1 MLGRSS
7 MRRRA
12 KTRLR
17 KIRHLP
23 RRAQTMQTTDKTT
36 AGIEVHDADI
46 LAKTRAVLDACQSPK
61 EMQEAVLAAVA
72 RNEEWRGKQC
82 LNLLAPEA
90 PTSPAVRALLSAE
103 VGTRAAEGHIGP
115 VNRWFAGTR
124 HIDEIEALC
133 VELLKKAFRARYADH
148 RLVAS
153 MLGNLAV
160 YTALTEPGDVIM
172 SITQPFG
179 GHSSNRVDGPAGV
192 RGLKIVDIPFDPVE
206 LEVDLD
212 LFRKV
217 APLVRPKLVALG
229 ASMTLFPFPIQAI
242 QDIVAEWGGS
252 VFFDGAHQLGLV
264 AGGQFQ
270 DPLREGA
277 AVLTGSAGKTFS
289 GPQSGIMIWNDPR
302 LTEPLTHAIFPV
314 LAATHQVNRV
324 AALAVSAAEM
334 IAYGRVY
341 MTQIVRNAQ
350 ALGAALAHRGIPI
363 LGAHKGYTMTHQ
375 VIANVRQF
383 GGGLEVAR
391 RLARAN
397 IITNKNLIP
406 ADRPEDWDH
415 PGGLRLGTTEVTRLG
430 MHETDMETIAAFIAR
445 VLVEQAE
452 PEDVVNDVIAFRLP
466 YQTLYYCFDHAIP
479 GNNEASAIQ
488 ENKHEHTS

>member
-1 MLGRSS
+1 MLEVQG
-7 MRRRA
+7 
-12 KTRLR
+12 TTN
-17 KIRHLP
+17 
-23 RRAQTMQTTDKTT
+23 QT
-36 AGIEVHDADI
+36 EVHDPAI
-46 LAKTRAVLDACQSPK
+46 LSHAKAVLDACRSPQ
-61 EMQEAVLAAVA
+61 EMQEAVLAAVS
-72 RNEEWRGKQC
+72 RNEEWRGKRC

-90 PTSPAVRALLSAE
+90 LTSPTVRALLSAE

-115 VNRWFAGTR
+115 VNRWFAGTQ

-133 VELLKKAFRARYADH
+133 IELLKKAFRSRYADH

-153 MLGNLAV
+153 MIGNMAV
-160 YTALTEPGDVIM
+160 YTALTEPGDIIM
-172 SITQPFG
+172 SIAQPFG

-217 APLVRPKLVALG
+217 APLVRPRLVALG

-242 QDIVAEWGGS
+242 SNIVAEWGGR
-252 VFFDGAHQLGLV
+252 VFFDGAHQLGLI

-277 AVLTGSAGKTFS
+277 AVMTGSAGKTFS
-289 GPQSGIMIWNDPR
+289 GPQSGIIVWDDSH
-302 LTEPLTHAIFPV
+302 LTVPLTGAIFPV

-334 IAYGRVY
+334 ITFGQIY
-341 MTQIVRNAQ
+341 MAQIVRNAQ
-350 ALGAALAHRGIPI
+350 ALGAALARRGIPV
-363 LGAHKGYTMTHQ
+363 LGAHKGYTTTHQ
-375 VIANVRQF
+375 VIADVRQF
-383 GGGLEVAR
+383 GGGLDVAQ

-406 ADRPEDWDH
+406 ADKPEDWDH
-415 PGGLRLGTTEVTRLG
+415 PSGLRIGTTEVTRLG
-430 MHETDMETIAAFIAR
+430 MKEKGMETIADFITR
-445 VLVEQAE
+445 VLVEQAA
-452 PEDVVNDVIAFRLP
+452 PEDVVNDVVAFREP
-466 YQTLYYCFDHAIP
+466 YQTVYYCFDHGIP
-479 GNNEASAIQ
+479 V
-488 ENKHEHTS
+488 

>member
-1 MLGRSS
+1 MF
-7 MRRRA
+7 
-12 KTRLR
+12 
-17 KIRHLP
+17 
-23 RRAQTMQTTDKTT
+23 
-36 AGIEVHDADI
+36 EVHDPTNQFEVHDPEM
-46 LAKTRAVLDACQSPK
+46 LAQARAVLDACSSPQ

-90 PTSPAVRALLSAE
+90 PTSPTVRALLSAE

-115 VNRWFAGTR
+115 VNRWFAGTK

-153 MLGNLAV
+153 MIGNLAV

-172 SITQPFG
+172 SIAQPFG

-217 APLVRPKLVALG
+217 APLVRPKVVALG
-229 ASMTLFPFPIQAI
+229 ASMTLFPLPIQAMH
-242 QDIVAEWGGS
+242 DIVAEWGGY

-277 AVLTGSAGKTFS
+277 AVMTGSAGKTFS
-289 GPQSGIMIWNDPR
+289 GPQSGIMVWNDAQ
-302 LTEPLTHAIFPV
+302 LTGPLTHVVFPV

-324 AALAVSAAEM
+324 AALAVAAAEM
-334 IAYGRVY
+334 IAYGNVY
-341 MTQIVRNAQ
+341 MAQIVRNAQ
-350 ALGAALAHRGIPI
+350 ALGAALARRGIPV
-363 LGAHKGYTMTHQ
+363 LGAHKGYTTTHQ
-375 VIANVRQF
+375 VIADVRKF
-383 GGGLEVAR
+383 GGGLEVAQ

-406 ADRPEDWDH
+406 ADKPEDWDH
-415 PGGLRLGTTEVTRLG
+415 PSGLRIGSTEVTRLG
-430 MHETDMETIAAFIAR
+430 MHETEMETIADFIAR
-445 VLVEQAE
+445 ILIEQAA
-452 PEDVVNDVIAFRLP
+452 PEEVVDDVIAFRQP
-466 YQTLYYCFDHAIP
+466 YQKLYYCFDDGMPAVK
-479 GNNEASAIQ
+479 Q
-488 ENKHEHTS
+488 Q

>member
-1 MLGRSS
+1 
-7 MRRRA
+7 
-12 KTRLR
+12 
-17 KIRHLP
+17 
-23 RRAQTMQTTDKTT
+23 
-36 AGIEVHDADI
+36 
-46 LAKTRAVLDACQSPK
+46 
-61 EMQEAVLAAVA
+61 
-72 RNEEWRGKQC
+72 
-82 LNLLAPEA
+82 
-90 PTSPAVRALLSAE
+90 
-103 VGTRAAEGHIGP
+103 

-160 YTALTEPGDVIM
+160 YTALAEPGDVIM

-179 GHSSNRVDGPAGV
+179 GHSSNRIDGPAGV

-217 APLVRPKLVALG
+217 APLVRPRVVALG

-242 QDIVAEWGGS
+242 RDIVAEWGGY

-289 GPQSGIMIWNDPR
+289 GPQSGIMVWDDSQ
-302 LTEPLTHAIFPV
+302 LTTPLTHAVFPV

-334 IAYGRVY
+334 IAYGNAY
-341 MTQIVRNAQ
+341 MAQIVRNAQ
-350 ALGAALAHRGIPI
+350 ALGAALARRGIPV
-363 LGAHKGYTMTHQ
+363 LGAHKGYTTTHQ
-375 VIANVRQF
+375 VIADVRQF
-383 GGGLEVAR
+383 GGGLEVAQ

-406 ADRPEDWDH
+406 ADKPEDWDH

-430 MHETDMETIAAFIAR
+430 MHEPEMETIAAFMAR
-445 VLVEQAE
+445 LLIEQAA
-452 PEDVVNDVIAFRLP
+452 PEDIVDDVIAFRQP
-466 YQTLYYCFDHAIP
+466 YQTLYYCFDHPMP
-479 GNNEASAIQ
+479 GNCL
-488 ENKHEHTS
+488 